1 MWQKYSKWF
10 LLFLIPIWVG
20 ISFFAAQALVLGIAW
35 ILVKSNIQL
44 VAMNQTLLNT
54 VSTALIYAITILIV
68 IGLPWMIRKKRTSLK
83 DLGLGSLP
91 TWMDILI
98 TPAGLI
104 VYLVFSSILINIAT
118 NLIPGFNINQ
128 VQELGFDNISRQY
141 EFILAF
147 IVLVVAVP
155 VAEEILFRGFLF
167 GKLKKIVPIWVAI
180 LMTSI
185 VFATMHGAWNVAVD
199 TFALSIVLCI
209 LRQITDSIWPSI
221 LLHMAKN
228 SIAFYFLFINTAF
241 LTTLGG

>member
-180 LMTSI
+180 LITSI

-221 LLHMAKN
+221 LLHMTKN
-228 SIAFYFLFINTAF
+228 SIAFYFLFINTSF